1 MKITGKD
8 PCPCESGK
16 VVSECTCMRPRN
28 KLVPVPCMTE
38 TKMPKT
44 NYSHSK
50 CYASETNDCS
60 TKISLEH
67 YISHGILRELANGQ
81 GKVNVGG
88 MTWIEGK
95 GRKWLPTGNIA
106 ANVLCERHNKALSD
120 LDSIA
125 IEYFKAIR
133 KTSWEY
139 NNEGNYTKNTVRIFN
154 GTDFERW
161 MLKLLIGA
169 VASNNMEAK
178 NVPEQKSWRPPIGWI
193 KVLFG
198 DVGMPKKLGLYCISQ
213 LQEIVLKEGGVAA
226 ACLSTSQAGVIGLSL
241 IFQGFKF
248 VLAMVKPNLDDEDT
262 ILKNSLYRP
271 GNLEFRSQGK
281 SKVVALCWDDEET
294 HGGFQLD
301 WYPPEVN

>member
-1 MKITGKD
+1 MKISGKD
-8 PCPCESGK
+8 PCPCGSGK
-16 VVSECTCMRPRN
+16 VVSECACIRPRN
-28 KLVPVPCMTE
+28 KLVPVSCKTG

-60 TKISLEH
+60 TKISSEH
-67 YISHGILRELANGQ
+67 YISHGILSELANDKGMV
-81 GKVNVGG
+81 KVGG
-88 MTWIEGK
+88 MTWNEEEKQVWVPADRLG
-95 GRKWLPTGNIA
+95 
-106 ANVLCERHNKALSD
+106 ANVLCKRHNNALSG
-120 LDSIA
+120 LDSVA

-139 NNEGNYTKNTVRIFN
+139 NNEGSDAKNTVRIFN

-161 MLKLLIGA
+161 MLKLLIGG

-178 NVPEQKSWRPPIGWI
+178 NVPEQKSWKPPIDWI
-193 KVLFG
+193 NVLFG
-198 DVGMPKKLGLYCISQ
+198 DVGMPKKLGLYGTSQ
-213 LQEIVLKEGGVAA
+213 IQEIVLKEGGVAA
-226 ACLSTSQAGVIGLSL
+226 ACLSNSQASIIGLSL

-248 VLAMVKPNLDDEDT
+248 VLAMVKPNLDDEDS

-271 GNLEFRSQGK
+271 GNFEFRSQGK

-294 HGGFQLD
+294 HGGFQLN
-301 WYPPEVN
+301 WYPPEAN